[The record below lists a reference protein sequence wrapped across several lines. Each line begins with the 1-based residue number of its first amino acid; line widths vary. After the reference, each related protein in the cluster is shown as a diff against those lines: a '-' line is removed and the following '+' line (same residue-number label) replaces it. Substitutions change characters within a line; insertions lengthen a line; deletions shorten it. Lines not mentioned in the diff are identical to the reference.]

1 MTYIR
6 VKLIVVIASIMT
18 LCAISAKAQPGYNGY
33 VPTTNWPYLFDDF
46 HQGTI
51 FLTDGTPSEARL
63 NIHLRAKT
71 LDCITE
77 YGRIARVAFPNISH
91 IFINGNVIRFI
102 DGKPMLQLSSNGHD
116 RLYEYCHIEYDF
128 LNNGYMKSEYTKAR
142 ESSELYPRYISNP
155 HFDKKS
161 IHMKGE
167 FNEDYQELHD
177 TKHGG
182 LDLYIKH
189 TYYFSFNGKTI
200 PAKQKDCNNI
210 LSAEGRK
217 QLKKLVKTNN
227 LKWNNPNDL
236 KTILRFMSD
245 SYYK

>member
-18 LCAISAKAQPGYNGY
+18 LCVISAKAQPGNNGY

-46 HQGTI
+46 HKGTI

-63 NIHLRAKT
+63 NIHLRAET

-91 IFINGNVIRFI
+91 ILINGNVIRFI
-102 DGKPMLQLSSNGHD
+102 DGKPMMQLSSDGKN

-128 LNNGYMKSEYTKAR
+128 LNNGYMNAAYTNERAT
-142 ESSELYPRYISNP
+142 SDLYKRAVINP
-155 HFDKKS
+155 HFYKNT

-167 FNEDYQELHD
+167 FNEDYKELFS
-177 TKHGG
+177 TKNSGHE
-182 LDLYIKH
+182 LYIKH

-200 PAKQKDCNNI
+200 RAQQKDCNNI

-217 QLKKLVKTNN
+217 QLKKFVKTNN
-227 LKWNNPNDL
+227 LKWNNPDDL

-245 SYYK
+245 SY